1 MSSTFFCLWTRF
13 FSFILKVWRNIF
25 FSIKSYLHGQNK
37 PHVITIVFTCR
48 QIQAANFLFRIFAS
62 IFMKEVCLHFCFFQL
77 SHFVTA
83 AMLVSLK
90 LLGRIVLL
98 FLFSENFYRIGIISS
113 LTVRKSSLVMSS
125 RLQAFVVE
133 RFLNLDSIFPIIFLL
148 LVLGFP
154 I

>member
-1 MSSTFFCLWTRF
+1 
-13 FSFILKVWRNIF
+13 
-25 FSIKSYLHGQNK
+25 
-37 PHVITIVFTCR
+37 
-48 QIQAANFLFRIFAS
+48 
-62 IFMKEVCLHFCFFQL
+62 MKEVCLHFCFFQL